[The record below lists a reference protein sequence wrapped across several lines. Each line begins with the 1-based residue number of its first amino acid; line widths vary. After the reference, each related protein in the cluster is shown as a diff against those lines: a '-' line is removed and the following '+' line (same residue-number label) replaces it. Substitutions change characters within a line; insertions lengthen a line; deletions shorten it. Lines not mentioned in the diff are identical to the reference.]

1 MQSTSP
7 PRGPAACGAVP
18 FAPLT
23 PLENSLVSPAT
34 AAPPPWNVAAELC
47 RRRLWQSSPSM
58 ELEDSISLTSALSMA
73 TTWPWR
79 LRLKAQETEVTAPLQ
94 GAWWTWI
101 RRAHRSLRFWRVM
114 RAWRVK
120 ARVMHLGTHNT
131 VVAGHTIRRT
141 RVSLALIL
149 SFLKLRAQKLT
160 ATLMTTEPVPSL
172 APLPI
177 TLSLSAL
184 RLLQGKN
191 ILK

>member
-1 MQSTSP
+1 
-7 PRGPAACGAVP
+7 
-18 FAPLT
+18 
-23 PLENSLVSPAT
+23 
-34 AAPPPWNVAAELC
+34 
-47 RRRLWQSSPSM
+47 
-58 ELEDSISLTSALSMA
+58 
-73 TTWPWR
+73 
-79 LRLKAQETEVTAPLQ
+79 
-94 GAWWTWI
+94 
-101 RRAHRSLRFWRVM
+101 M

-131 VVAGHTIRRT
+131 VVAGRTIRRT